1 MMRIFRSRLVRN
13 ASWLIVGKIFEMAL
27 GLIISMIT
35 ARYLGPANF
44 GAINYAAS
52 LTAFFTSICTLG
64 LNGILVKQILDNPGK
79 QGEILGTSI
88 VLRLVSSAGSVV
100 AIAAVATILNPGDDV
115 TVLVAIL
122 YSLCVLFQAFDA
134 LQYWYQANLR
144 SKVYTIIGFIAYAT
158 ESAYKV
164 YLLISGK
171 SIIWFAVCNSI
182 DNGLI
187 AILLM
192 AHYRKNYGQKLV
204 FSKARAWDL
213 LRHSYHFI
221 ISGMAVAIYGQ
232 IANIMIKHFMDSAS
246 VGYYSAA
253 LTICNVWPFVLAAI
267 IDSARPAIM
276 QEKERN
282 HSAYTDRIVQLY
294 SLILYLS
301 FAAALLINVLGK
313 YIILILY
320 GSNFLPALPSLRIVA
335 WYTAFSYLGVA
346 RSIWLV
352 SEGLQRYEKYL
363 SLIGAACSI
372 VLNVVLILP
381 LGVEGAAWA
390 ALATQVLTNFIVPF
404 AFPELRINSR
414 MIVNAFHPK
423 HLKALL
429 SREPHSPA
437 EGTRE

>member
-1 MMRIFRSRLVRN
+1 MIRIFRSRLVRN
-13 ASWLIVGKIFEMAL
+13 ASWLIAGKIFEMAL
-27 GLIISMIT
+27 GLVISMIT

-44 GAINYAAS
+44 GSINYAAS

-64 LNGILVKQILDNPGK
+64 LNGILVKQILENPDR

-88 VLRLVSSAGSVV
+88 VLRLISSAGSVV
-100 AIAAVATILNPGDDV
+100 AIAAVARILNPGDDV
-115 TVLVAIL
+115 IVLVAVL
-122 YSLCVLFQAFDA
+122 YSLCVLFQAFDT
-134 LQYWYQANLR
+134 LQYWYQSNLR

-164 YLLISGK
+164 YLLASGK

-182 DNGLI
+182 DNSLI
-187 AILLM
+187 AILLT
-192 AHYRKNYGQKLV
+192 AHYMRNQGQKLT
-204 FSKARAWDL
+204 FSKNQAWDL
-213 LRHSYHFI
+213 LRQSYHII

-232 IANIMIKHFMDSAS
+232 IATILVKHSMNSTS

-253 LTICNVWPFVLAAI
+253 LAINNVWSFALAAI
-267 IDSARPAIM
+267 VDSARPAIM
-276 QEKERN
+276 QEKDRDRN
-282 HSAYTDRIVQLY
+282 AYHNRIIQLY

-301 FAAALLINVLGK
+301 FAVALLITVLGK

-320 GSNFLPALPSLRIVA
+320 GSSFLPALPGLRIIS

-372 VLNVVLILP
+372 LLNVTLIIP
-381 LGVEGAAWA
+381 FGVEGAAWA
-390 ALATQVLTNFIVPF
+390 TLATQVLTNFLAPF
-404 AFPELRINSR
+404 AFPDLRINSR
-414 MIVNAFHPK
+414 MIVSAFNPK
-423 HLKALL
+423 HLRTLL
-429 SREPHSPA
+429 SQGLHFPA
-437 EGTRE
+437 EDSKT